1 MARLVDRR
9 GRTLTPDAVHSI
21 EYSVYAL
28 CERSL
33 QIKEALVDHFER
45 QLLAHEVVLPRL
57 RRRRPWDVD
66 YQGYNFRHQFKI
78 DRRNESSA
86 QKQTHYE
93 IRYVITEAAGEKSVV
108 RFRVRMVPND

>member
-1 MARLVDRR
+1 MARLVDRL
-9 GRTLTPDAVHSI
+9 GDPLTPDAVHAI
-21 EYSVYAL
+21 EYSVFAL
-28 CERSL
+28 CESSL

-45 QLLAHEVVLPRL
+45 QLLVHEVILPRL

-66 YQGYNFRHQFKI
+66 DHGYNFRHQIKI

-93 IRYVITEAAGEKSVV
+93 IRYVITEATGEKSVV